1 MLKKKRDREMK
12 EIMEGEG
19 GNPEGLRDRNGLTI
33 TSSVLYVRSGMESRE
48 GKAKKKKVKLRTMF
62 NIPHRTEERHNKKRR
77 VEHNE

>member
-19 GNPEGLRDRNGLTI
+19 GNPEGIRDRNGLTI

-48 GKAKKKKVKLRTMF
+48 GKAKKKK
-62 NIPHRTEERHNKKRR
+62 
-77 VEHNE
+77 